1 MIISINSKRIPP
13 HRGTF
18 NRRLTSA
25 GTLLAVFALS
35 LLLIACPSPG
45 GGDTNLL
52 GGGTLPLNGGTPT
65 PPPKPKAWHVT
76 TFAGGG
82 SAGTD
87 GIGTAAGF
95 TSTFGIAQSGD
106 TLYITDGIGHS
117 LRTIDTSTARVGTI
131 VTGRPY
137 GGHANGNGTT
147 ARFNFPSGIVAV
159 DESTIYVADSSNHRI
174 RLLTIGAAAAAVQVI
189 DFAGSGT
196 EGHADRA
203 GAAAQFDTP
212 MGIAVSENKLYV
224 ADQGNHRIRAID
236 LASPNKTVSTI
247 AGSGTAGYKDGTGAA
262 AEFYRPAGLAVSGTT
277 LYVSEYAGHRIRAI
291 DLESPNKT
299 VSTIAGSGTA
309 GYKDGKGA
317 AAQFNKPDGIA
328 VSGTKLYVADSD
340 NRRIRAID
348 LTSPEKIVSTIAGDG
363 TAGNTEG
370 IGSAAKIGF
379 PFGIVV
385 SGDTL
390 YVTSGKLIRKLEYRE
405 TGS

>member
-1 MIISINSKRIPP
+1 M
-13 HRGTF
+13 
-18 NRRLTSA
+18 
-25 GTLLAVFALS
+25 
-35 LLLIACPSPG
+35 
-45 GGDTNLL
+45 
-52 GGGTLPLNGGTPT
+52 
-65 PPPKPKAWHVT
+65 
-76 TFAGGG
+76 
-82 SAGTD
+82 
-87 GIGTAAGF
+87 
-95 TSTFGIAQSGD
+95 
-106 TLYITDGIGHS
+106 
-117 LRTIDTSTARVGTI
+117 
-131 VTGRPY
+131 
-137 GGHANGNGTT
+137 
-147 ARFNFPSGIVAV
+147 AV

-174 RLLTIGAAAAAVQVI
+174 RKVAIGAAAASIQVS

-196 EGHADRA
+196 EGNADAA

-224 ADQGNHRIRAID
+224 ADQGNHCIRAID

-262 AEFYRPAGLAVSGTT
+262 A
-277 LYVSEYAGHRIRAI
+277 
-291 DLESPNKT
+291 
-299 VSTIAGSGTA
+299 
-309 GYKDGKGA
+309 
-317 AAQFNKPDGIA
+317 QFNKPDGIA
-328 VSGTKLYVADSD
+328 VSGTTLYVADSD

-363 TAGNTEG
+363 TAGNTDG